1 MEEKDMIPI
10 KEEKG
15 KKVEII
21 KDLNS
26 ITDSEK
32 ESQSQKEIR
41 KKERIFLI
49 QLIVVF
55 LVWMFLLYLVMD
67 KDKKPNKNIKK
78 YKAPKHKTQHVKP
91 KNKKLNY

>member
-10 KEEKG
+10 KQTKR

-21 KDLNS
+21 KEVNS
-26 ITDSEK
+26 ITNTEK
-32 ESQSQKEIR
+32 EPESQKEIR

-49 QLIVVF
+49 QLIIVF

-67 KDKKPNKNIKK
+67 KGKSPAKKIQKHKTT
-78 YKAPKHKTQHVKP
+78 KHKTQHEKP
-91 KNKKLNY
+91 KKK